1 MMTNARTAFMNAAA
15 ARIFAVLPRCDCK
28 EERRAKERV
37 EVQVCWDANCLSFA
51 VLWCRLARGGK
62 VDPLAPRVGG
72 WRTVCYDAA
81 PWHIPELP
89 LRRMLLT
96 LLPPRN
102 GNQGLSSSLP
112 PVGFPALPW

>member
-1 MMTNARTAFMNAAA
+1 MMTNVRTAFMNASA
-15 ARIFAVLPRCDCK
+15 ARIFAVLPRGDCK

-37 EVQVCWDANCLSFA
+37 EVQVCRDANCLSFA
-51 VLWCRLARGGK
+51 VLWCRLARGGQ
-62 VDPLAPRVGG
+62 VDPLARRVGG

-96 LLPPRN
+96 PLPSWN
-102 GNQGLSSSLP
+102 AKQGCT
-112 PVGFPALPW
+112 AI